1 MNNILFLNSKIKNMK
16 LNLDYTGDSRWEQM
30 SDTHKQTLPA
40 PNVFVSL
47 LYQYQDNIPNL
58 NEIKFAIE
66 TGTYN
71 ASTSVILAEHFD
83 VTFTIELY
91 PDKNPYDGKSYKE
104 LYEKI
109 GKQHENLTF
118 LFGNSRDVLGVVLSE
133 LPDERFF
140 ILLDA
145 HSALEGPLREELK
158 LIKESSNRNDHVM
171 LIDDCRDLGQG
182 NFPTLAEFEE
192 LIRDIN
198 PNYTIINT
206 KEGNHIYLIY

>member
-1 MNNILFLNSKIKNMK
+1 MK
-16 LNLDYTGDSRWEQM
+16 LNVDYTGDPRWNDM
-30 SDTHKQTLPA
+30 SSIHKETMPLP
-40 PNVFVSL
+40 NLFLGL
-47 LYQYQDNIPNL
+47 LYKYQDKIPNL
-58 NEIKFAIE
+58 QDINFAVE
-66 TGTYN
+66 TGTHD
-71 ASTSVILAEHFD
+71 ARTSKFLAEHFD

-91 PDKNPYDGKSYKE
+91 PDRNPYDGKSYKE
-104 LYEKI
+104 LYEEI

-118 LFGNSRDVLGVVLSE
+118 LFGDSRDVLGTVLSE

-145 HSALEGPLREELK
+145 HSMLEGPLREELK

-206 KEGNHIYLIY
+206 KEGNHIYLVY